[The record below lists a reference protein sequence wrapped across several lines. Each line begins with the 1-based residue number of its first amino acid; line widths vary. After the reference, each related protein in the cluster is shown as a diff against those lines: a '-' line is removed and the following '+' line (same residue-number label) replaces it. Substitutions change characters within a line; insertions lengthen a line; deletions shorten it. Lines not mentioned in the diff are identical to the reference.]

1 MTVSPGEADLRA
13 RWRPSDE
20 QIAAARAVM
29 GDFPEGVIT
38 IHLLAD
44 KRRGFWDEGV
54 EVLPLEG
61 VFVTRGPA
69 LEALVEAARTFHA
82 ETGRIVT
89 GGYTW
94 HHGTDD
100 WAVFE
105 DVMAVFPEPTYR
117 RKES

>member
-1 MTVSPGEADLRA
+1 MSPGEADLRA
-13 RWRPSDE
+13 RWRPSDD
-20 QIAAARAVM
+20 QIAAARALMV
-29 GDFPEGVIT
+29 DFPEGVIT

-44 KRRGFWDEGV
+44 KRRGVWDSAV
-54 EVLPLEG
+54 EVIHLEG

-69 LEALVEAARTFHA
+69 LAVLVERAREFHA
-82 ETGRIVT
+82 ETGRTVT

-94 HHGTDD
+94 HHGNDD

-105 DVMAVFPEPTYR
+105 DVVAVFPEPEYR